1 MSIGMPQSQLVRELA
16 VERRKQQAL
25 SGDKLHLLGGQYRS
39 DAVAGEVMAPFS
51 AGDTSL
57 PFVAEMLNYPHF
69 PLTSFW

>member
-1 MSIGMPQSQLVRELA
+1 
-16 VERRKQQAL
+16 
-25 SGDKLHLLGGQYRS
+25 
-39 DAVAGEVMAPFS
+39 MAPFA